1 MPGASRPPHPQRGLR
16 RVKGVIMVAQVAVVV
31 LAIGVVML
39 VRVAVVGTALVGG
52 SYAGR
57 RNRRS
62 ALYPLLHC
70 GRETMPAVF
79 MRVWFAVVI
88 ALVWGDYARCL
99 AVVMHVFFYSSRAV
113 RCLIGGE
120 DNDAV
125 GKADAPA
132 QPEKT
137 NKRMPG
143 EGDDCPIC
151 YDSAYNVPEKNLTF
165 CETCGNAV
173 HSECFGQ
180 WKQTCRTQGKDLTCI
195 WCRAKWPVAAAGAG
209 GSGAG
214 ANLEEGYVNLASA
227 AGVSTM
233 RDTSSYYD
241 GPRRGERYYGGGYGG
256 IWRVWS
262 PVWSI
267 RRL

>member
-1 MPGASRPPHPQRGLR
+1 MP
-16 RVKGVIMVAQVAVVV
+16 GVIMVAQVAVVV

-120 DNDAV
+120 DNDGAFAAV

-227 AGVSTM
+227 AGTTM
-233 RDTSSYYD
+233 VRVAESATMAA
-241 GPRRGERYYGGGYGG
+241 GTGGYGG
-256 IWRVWS
+256 YG
-262 PVWSI
+262 
-267 RRL
+267 RRYGRYGDFEYEFE